1 MDINSTKYVKDTYE
15 KITDEYTKEY
25 VNDFSDAPYID
36 SFLSYLPVN
45 ASILDVGS
53 GPGQFSDYMQKKGF
67 TVQAIDTS
75 PAMLKV
81 ARAKFPNVEFSEMD
95 MRTLDFPENNF
106 DGLLVAY
113 SLIHVP
119 SYEIDNVLHELN
131 GVLKVGGYMHVIA
144 QQGETDQ
151 VVDEP
156 LKAGEKIFVNFFSLE
171 LLTKHLT
178 DAKFEIIEAKEV
190 DSFDPNSLSTGFLS
204 VVARKK

>member
-1 MDINSTKYVKDTYE
+1 MNSDSNKYVKDTYE
-15 KITDEYTKEY
+15 KITDEYVKEY
-25 VNDFSDAPYID
+25 VNDFSDTPYID
-36 SFLSYLPVN
+36 SFLSFLPQN

-67 TVQAIDTS
+67 TVQGIDTS

-95 MRTLDFPENNF
+95 MCTLNFPKNNF

-119 SYEIDNVLHELN
+119 SYEIDDVLHELN

-151 VVDEP
+151 IVAEP
-156 LKAGEKIFVNFFSLE
+156 LKAGEKIFVNFFSLK
-171 LLTKHLT
+171 LLIKHLT

-190 DSFDPNSLSTGFLS
+190 SSSDPNSLSAGFLS
-204 VVARKK
+204 VIVRKL